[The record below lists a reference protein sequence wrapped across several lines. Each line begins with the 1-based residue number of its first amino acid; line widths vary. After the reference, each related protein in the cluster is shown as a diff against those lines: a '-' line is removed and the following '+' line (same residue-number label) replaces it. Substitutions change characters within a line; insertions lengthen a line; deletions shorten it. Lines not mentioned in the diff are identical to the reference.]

1 VHFRALNSYQ
11 SELSFLCYCF
21 AVLEGI
27 GRKVNTRAL
36 MSIASANQDHNHVI
50 SVRKYRNL
58 QEAVRRVV
66 QIYIDYS
73 PCGVSPVE
81 FRGRMVGGKNSK
93 RGWWPWQIGLYKNN
107 DEGVQLICGGAL
119 ISRRWI
125 LTAASCF
132 YHFDPI
138 FLRYRFR
145 SNTLE

>member
-1 VHFRALNSYQ
+1 MHFRALNSYQ

-66 QIYIDYS
+66 QIYI
-73 PCGVSPVE
+73 
-81 FRGRMVGGKNSK
+81 GR
-93 RGWWPWQIGLYKNN
+93 
-107 DEGVQLICGGAL
+107 
-119 ISRRWI
+119 
-125 LTAASCF
+125 
-132 YHFDPI
+132 
-138 FLRYRFR
+138 
-145 SNTLE
+145 